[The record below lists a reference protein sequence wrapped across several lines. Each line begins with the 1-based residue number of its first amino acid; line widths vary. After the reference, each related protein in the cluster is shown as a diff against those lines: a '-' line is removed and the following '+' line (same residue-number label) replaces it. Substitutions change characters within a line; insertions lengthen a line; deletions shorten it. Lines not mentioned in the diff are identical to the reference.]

1 MGTLT
6 RRVVFVLLF
15 VAAYPAALPRADV
28 PSGAVVSGAD
38 LRLVKS
44 ALKASDLK
52 RWKKALGLGE
62 KIKDP
67 LLARIIRW
75 TVYGAP
81 NNPASFLEISRFL
94 EDNPGWPQRTLL
106 RRRAE
111 EAMDGKIAP
120 EAVFKWFE
128 TEAPIGMD
136 GRLRLAEAILAKGD
150 RTKGRR
156 LIREAWVEGSFG
168 RRQEK
173 SFYRKYRRMLTRGD
187 HLARLDRLLW
197 EGRYW
202 QARRMLWRVNS
213 DQRAL
218 AEARLLLRRMRGNV
232 DAAIARVPSQL
243 KDHEGLAYERLRWR
257 LRKGRIDSV
266 LELLD
271 NRQGTP
277 IRPELW
283 WREQTSIIRTFLQ
296 KGYVTD
302 AYRLAENHGLTEGGA
317 DFAEAEWLA
326 GWIALRFMKE
336 PEIAEKHFRAMFKA
350 VKFPISRSRGAYWTG
365 RALEAS
371 GKDGKANEWYLKAAA
386 YPTAYYGQLANERLN
401 ERSGADRT
409 LWYPSQ
415 PVPNRKDREAF
426 NKNELT
432 RAVRLLQGLGESKRL
447 APFIHALQGAG
458 TSPGWRILTAA
469 LARRSGRPDL
479 AVSIAK
485 KSGREGT
492 QLVSTGFPALIPPPV
507 TDAKGKSLVEVP
519 LVLATIRQE
528 SAFYTEAISS
538 AGALG
543 LMQILPNTA
552 RKISKKLRIRYS
564 RRGLTDKPDY
574 NLILGQTYLAG
585 LIKEFRGSYV
595 LGLAAY
601 NAGPARVRRWLRAIG
616 DPRGRMGENY
626 IDAIDWIE
634 MIPFDETRNYVQR
647 VLENLQIYRL
657 RLAETEV
664 ALSLGDD
671 LERRNDG
678 E

>member
-6 RRVVFVLLF
+6 RRIVFVLLM
-15 VAAYPAALPRADV
+15 VVAYPAAWPRADV
-28 PSGAVVSGAD
+28 VTGTAVSGAD
-38 LRLVKS
+38 LRLAKA
-44 ALKASDLK
+44 ALKAGDLK
-52 RWKKALGLGE
+52 RWKKALGFGGR
-62 KIKDP
+62 IKDP
-67 LLARIIRW
+67 LLARIVRW

-81 NNPASFLEISRFL
+81 NNPASFTEISQFL
-94 EDNPGWPQRTLL
+94 DNNLGWPRKTLL

-111 EAMDGKIAP
+111 EAMDAKTARKAI
-120 EAVFKWFE
+120 FKWFE
-128 TEAPIGMD
+128 AAPPVSMD
-136 GRLRLAEAILAKGD
+136 GRLRLAEAVLAKGD
-150 RTKGRR
+150 KINGRR

-173 SFYRKYRRMLTRGD
+173 RFYRKYRRLLTRGD

-232 DAAIARVPSQL
+232 DAAIARVPSRL
-243 KDHEGLAYERLRWR
+243 KDHEGLVYERLRWR
-257 LRKGRIDSV
+257 LRKGRVDSV
-266 LELLD
+266 LELFD
-271 NRQGTP
+271 SRQGPST
-277 IRPELW
+277 RPKLW
-283 WREQTSIIRTFLQ
+283 WRERTSIIRTFLQ

-302 AYRLAENHGLTEGGA
+302 AYRLAKNHGLAEGGA

-336 PEIAEKHFRAMFKA
+336 YNVAGRHFQAMFKA
-350 VKFPISRSRGAYWTG
+350 VKFPVSRSRGAYWTA
-365 RALEAS
+365 RALEAL
-371 GKDGKANEWYLKAAA
+371 GKDGKANEWYSKAAA
-386 YPTAYYGQLANERLN
+386 YPTAYYGQLANVRLN
-401 ERSGADRT
+401 KRLGADRT
-409 LWYPSQ
+409 LWVPPQPTPSQ
-415 PVPNRKDREAF
+415 DDLRAF
-426 NKNELT
+426 NKHELV
-432 RAVRLLQGLGESKRL
+432 RAVDLLRRLGESKRL

-492 QLVSTGFPALIPPPV
+492 ELVSTGFPSLVPPPV

-528 SAFYTEAISS
+528 SAFYTKAISS

-543 LMQILPNTA
+543 LMQIMPRTA
-552 RKISKKLRIRYS
+552 RKISKKLKIRYS
-564 RRGLTDKPDY
+564 RRGLTSKPDY
-574 NLILGQTYLAG
+574 NLVLGQTYLAG
-585 LIKEFRGSYV
+585 LIKDFGGSYV

-601 NAGPARVRRWLRAIG
+601 NAGPSRVRRWLRTIG
-616 DPRGRMGENY
+616 DPRKSKGAAY
-626 IDAIDWIE
+626 VDTIDWIE
-634 MIPFDETRNYVQR
+634 MVPFGETRNYIQR

-657 RLAETEV
+657 RLAKTEL
-664 ALSLGDD
+664 AQSLGDD
-671 LERRNDG
+671 LKRRNDG